1 MTADDKHRH
10 EYFKR
15 IRRAKRWLRPL
26 PRRATIHRYPVL
38 GWFAGAA
45 RKRSYLWSFRRED
58 VVPAIYIGCIL
69 SMLPIYGIQVPT
81 AFLLAV
87 VFRSN
92 LMVMVATQ
100 FVTNPITAG
109 PLYLA
114 GCYVGLLVFSMFG
127 FEIPGDSV
135 YDFAVLI
142 AHNLKDAFLSIV
154 GPSTM
159 NNSMETLADE
169 TGMTLPE
176 IVGLGFKATFV
187 GGAIIGY
194 FIGFFLSLAY
204 QFTAR
209 RASAKMFDLR
219 TQYHKVRLREAEAL
233 KNAKNLKNIQPKNS

>member
-1 MTADDKHRH
+1 M
-10 EYFKR
+10 
-15 IRRAKRWLRPL
+15 
-26 PRRATIHRYPVL
+26 L
-38 GWFAGAA
+38 GWFADTA

-81 AFLLAV
+81 AFLVAM
-87 VFRSN
+87 VFRCN

-100 FVTNPITAG
+100 FITNPITAG

-114 GCYVGLLVFSMFG
+114 ACYVGLQIFHFLG
-127 FEIPGDSV
+127 APIPGDSV
-135 YDFAVLI
+135 YEFAMLI
-142 AHNLKDAFLSIV
+142 THNLKDAFLSIV

-159 NNSMETLADE
+159 RGSMEELAQQ
-169 TGMTLPE
+169 TQMSLPE

-187 GGAIIGY
+187 GGTIIGY
-194 FIGFFLSLAY
+194 FIGFFLSLIY

-209 RASAKMFDLR
+209 RANARMFDLR

-233 KNAKNLKNIQPKNS
+233 KAAEALKSTQKPKT